1 MRTEINWQLNN
12 YCTGGCSYC
21 PKKFWGGEL
30 PESVTK
36 FLSIT
41 EKIINHYNSL
51 DRKIFWR
58 FTGGEPL
65 EFFDLPAVLKLCK
78 ENNGEIEL
86 HTNGGKLWLDWWAI
100 GPHVDHLHFTYHY
113 WQNPNLAKF
122 IVQAFQKAEKNFIV
136 YVPLRPEHFDED
148 WNRSL
153 LLEEECGIKTHRTIL
168 YREAAPDL
176 GMLPYTK
183 DQLERLFGKPKVQE
197 AQPEQPKTYQKII
210 EHRLNTSPVFTGK
223 LCNIGIEKL
232 NISAEGWING
242 SDCNTLHLGNIWQD
256 FNLPSTPTKCIRQ
269 SCMSPSDQRITKFD

>member
-1 MRTEINWQLNN
+1 MRTEINWQLND

-21 PKKFWGGEL
+21 PKKFWGGQI

-41 EKIINHYNSL
+41 DRLINHYNSL

-78 ENNGEIEL
+78 ENDGEIEL

-122 IVQAFQKAEKNFIV
+122 IVQTFQKVEKNFIV
-136 YVPLRPEHFDED
+136 YVPLRPDFFNED
-148 WNRSL
+148 WDRAT
-153 LLEEECGIKTHRTIL
+153 LLENECGIKVQKTVL
-168 YREAAPDL
+168 YKEASSDM
-176 GMLPYTK
+176 GMYPYTSE
-183 DQLERLFGKPKVQE
+183 QLERLFGPPPEQQE
-197 AQPEQPKTYQKII
+197 EQPKTFQKII
-210 EHRLNTSPVFTGK
+210 EHRLNTSPVYTGK
-223 LCNIGIEKL
+223 WCNIGIEKL

-242 SDCNTLHLGNIWQD
+242 SDCNTLNLGNIWKD
-256 FNLPSTPTKCIRQ
+256 FTLPSNPTKCIRQ
-269 SCMSPSDQRITKFD
+269 SCMSSSDQRLTKFD